1 MAERGKGSLSERV
14 EELYRQHKDKVFR
27 IALRMI
33 GEEAAAEDIVQE
45 VFLTLLKKV
54 DGFRN
59 ESEIF
64 SWIYRITVNKTISHL
79 RWRRVRQLKKL
90 FMIKEGRGKGLDFA
104 SKVEFRRKLEES
116 LLSLPAGQ
124 RAMFVLH
131 DIEGFT
137 HEEIAEIRGCSSGT
151 VKSQLFRA
159 RLRLRKKLSPFLD
172 LLRGRS

>member
-1 MAERGKGSLSERV
+1 M
-14 EELYRQHKDKVFR
+14 
-27 IALRMI
+27 
-33 GEEAAAEDIVQE
+33 
-45 VFLTLLKKV
+45 
-54 DGFRN
+54 
-59 ESEIF
+59 
-64 SWIYRITVNKTISHL
+64 
-79 RWRRVRQLKKL
+79 KKL
-90 FMIKEGRGKGLDFA
+90 FMIKEGRGKELDFA
-104 SKVEFRRKLEES
+104 SKVEFRRELEES